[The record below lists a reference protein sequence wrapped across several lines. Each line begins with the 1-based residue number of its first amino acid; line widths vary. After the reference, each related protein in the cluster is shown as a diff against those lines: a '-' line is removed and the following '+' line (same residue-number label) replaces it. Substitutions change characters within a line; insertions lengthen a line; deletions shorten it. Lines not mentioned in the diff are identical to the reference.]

1 MKKLLIAATA
11 AAALYS
17 APTLAE
23 PPSVFNWSGFYI
35 GVNGGELSSKT
46 KGVLAT
52 FPVDGFMPGSVSVGT
67 AGLHGGFQGQWGS
80 IVAGVEGGFNAA
92 LSDKFGSTPPSV
104 GTTPCFYGSH
114 TCDGRTN
121 DLLTVGGRL
130 GWALNNLLFYGSGG
144 FAYGGVEVRGGP
156 FAAGSTV
163 IDDST
168 THHSGWYGGAGI
180 EYALMNNLTVGVDW
194 KHFELGHSN
203 HQTPQGGF
211 NDLINVNDKGDVVTA
226 RLTIKGGG

>member
-1 MKKLLIAATA
+1 MNKLLFAGIA
-11 AAALYS
+11 AAAFVS
-17 APTLAE
+17 APALAGP
-23 PPSVFNWSGFYI
+23 PPSGVFNWSGFYI

-46 KGVLAT
+46 KGLNT
-52 FPVDGFMPGSVSVGT
+52 NFPVDGFMPGSVSVGT

-104 GTTPCFYGSH
+104 GSTPCFYVSH
-114 TCDGRTN
+114 NCDGRTN

-144 FAYGGVEVRGGP
+144 YAYGAIEVRGSPLPG
-156 FAAGSTV
+156 FVTV
-163 IDDST
+163 DDST
-168 THHSGWYGGAGI
+168 DHHSGWYGGAGI
-180 EYALMNNLTVGVDW
+180 EYALMNNLTIGVDW
-194 KHFELGHSN
+194 KHFELGHKVHFN
-203 HQTPQGGF
+203 PNGG
-211 NDLINVNDKGDVVTA
+211 DHLDVNTKGDAVTA